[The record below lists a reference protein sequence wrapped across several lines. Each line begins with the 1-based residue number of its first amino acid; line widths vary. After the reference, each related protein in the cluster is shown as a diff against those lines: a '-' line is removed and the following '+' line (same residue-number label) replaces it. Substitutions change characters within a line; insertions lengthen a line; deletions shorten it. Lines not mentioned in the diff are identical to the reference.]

1 MLAYF
6 YETHIG
12 TIGIAEK
19 NGKIARLYFPTDRQ
33 APTTS
38 IQETPLLQEAAQQLQ
53 DYLSGKLTH
62 FSLPLQPAGTAFMQQ
77 VWRRLCEIPYGE
89 TASYKNLAE
98 SLGKP
103 NAARAVGMANHCNP
117 IPIFIP
123 CHRVI
128 GANGSLVGYRGGL
141 DLKSR
146 LLKLEKE
153 RSHSKRLV

>member
-1 MLAYF
+1 MSTYF
-6 YETHIG
+6 YETPIG
-12 TIGIAEK
+12 AIGIAEK
-19 NGKIARLYFPTDRQ
+19 DGKITRLYFPTDYRL
-33 APTTS
+33 PDTT

-53 DYLSGKLTH
+53 DYLAGKLTG
-62 FSLPLQPAGTAFMQQ
+62 FSLPLQPEGTTFMQQ

-89 TASYKNLAE
+89 TASYKSLAE
-98 SLGKP
+98 SIDKP
-103 NAARAVGMANHCNP
+103 NAARAVGRANHRNP

-128 GANGSLVGYRGGL
+128 GASGSLVGYRGGL

-153 RSHSKRLV
+153 LPHALL

>member
-1 MLAYF
+1 MSAYF
-6 YETHIG
+6 YETRIG
-12 TIGIAEK
+12 AIGIAEK
-19 NGKIARLYFPTDRQ
+19 GGKITRLYFPNDRR
-33 APTTS
+33 PPNTP

-53 DYLSGKLTH
+53 DYLAGKLTG
-62 FSLPLQPAGTAFMQQ
+62 FSLPLQPEGTAFMQQ
-77 VWRRLCEIPYGE
+77 VWRQLCEIPYGE

-98 SLGKP
+98 NIGKP
-103 NAARAVGMANHCNP
+103 NAARAVGMANHRNP

-128 GANGSLVGYRGGL
+128 GASGSLVGYRGGL

-153 RSHSKRLV
+153 RKHVLL

>member
-1 MLAYF
+1 MSAYF
-6 YETHIG
+6 YETPIG

-19 NGKIARLYFPTDRQ
+19 DGKITRLYFQTDYR
-33 APTTS
+33 PPETT
-38 IQETPLLQEAAQQLQ
+38 IRETPLLQEAVRQLR
-53 DYLSGKLTH
+53 DYLAGKLTG
-62 FSLPLQPAGTAFMQQ
+62 FSLPLQPEGTAFMQQ
-77 VWRRLCEIPYGE
+77 VWSRLCEIPYGE
-89 TASYKNLAE
+89 TASYKSLAE

-103 NAARAVGMANHCNP
+103 NAARAVGMANHRNP

-128 GANGSLVGYRGGL
+128 GASGSLVGYRGGV

-153 RSHSKRLV
+153 RPHALL

>member
-1 MLAYF
+1 MSAYF
-6 YETHIG
+6 YETPIG

-19 NGKIARLYFPTDRQ
+19 NGKITRLYFPNDRRL
-33 APTTS
+33 PNTT
-38 IQETPLLQEAAQQLQ
+38 IQETSLLQEAAQQLH
-53 DYLSGKLTH
+53 DYLTGKLTE
-62 FSLPLQPAGTAFMQQ
+62 FSLPLQPEGTAFMQQ
-77 VWRRLCEIPYGE
+77 VWARLCEIPYGE
-89 TASYKNLAE
+89 TASYKTLAE

-103 NAARAVGMANHCNP
+103 NAARAVGMANHRNP

-128 GANGSLVGYRGGL
+128 GASGSLVGYRGGL

-153 RSHSKRLV
+153 RPYALL